1 MIINCYHL
9 ITKAYLL
16 ITLNLLVINE
26 TIVEIINVIK
36 NIPITFKGNMI
47 FKLIIKGFTKYN
59 TITWVKNIDKLI
71 LLTLVKHLE
80 IFSFIIF
87 LLFVTNKRNKQ
98 AEHINK
104 NGLLYQSE

>member
-26 TIVEIINVIK
+26 IIVEIINEIK
-36 NIPITFKGNMI
+36 NSPITFKGNMI

-59 TITWVKNIDKLI
+59 MLQ
-71 LLTLVKHLE
+71 
-80 IFSFIIF
+80 FSQ
-87 LLFVTNKRNKQ
+87 RDR
-98 AEHINK
+98 
-104 NGLLYQSE
+104 